1 MSKLVVIKVIVVK
14 YKGNAEIWLKIA
26 FLAGFNSEIRGVMCF
41 VSVDLMWNDPTLT
54 CRRIVSCW
62 RSLALILWATLIT
75 LLLSMNS
82 FVQLTSHT
90 NGGTSYSQY

>member
-41 VSVDLMWNDPTLT
+41 VSVDLMWNDPYV
-54 CRRIVSCW
+54 VSSLGRVW
-62 RSLALILWATLIT
+62 ISEAILVATKLALKLVL
-75 LLLSMNS
+75 
-82 FVQLTSHT
+82 
-90 NGGTSYSQY
+90 